1 MSTISEQKERIRQK
15 LRMKTYWSVHTK
27 RMWRKTNG
35 RWKVAQKSTM
45 REISIK
51 KTDKREWIWLGPP
64 ITTIKK
70 IFSSAHRSGWL
81 SIYHDSLSLSLF
93 YSFPPNYAV
102 CIKFLFVFGEMVI
115 FWGAFIV
122 FAFRLRLITS
132 IWGATWKLIPYRSDQ
147 YIT

>member
-1 MSTISEQKERIRQK
+1 MVGATYHNYKENIF
-15 LRMKTYWSVHTK
+15 LCTSF
-27 RMWRKTNG
+27 
-35 RWKVAQKSTM
+35 
-45 REISIK
+45 
-51 KTDKREWIWLGPP
+51 WL
-64 ITTIKK
+64 IVN
-70 IFSSAHRSGWL
+70 L
-81 SIYHDSLSLSLF
+81 SRFSLSLSLF

-132 IWGATWKLIPYRSDQ
+132 IWGATWKQIPYRSDQ